1 VYVIVSVAKGEPV
14 DANAFVAERDGG
26 PFRPEALEIV

>member
-1 VYVIVSVAKGEPV
+1 LIVSVANGEPV

-26 PFRPEALEIV
+26 PFRSEALEVV

>member
-1 VYVIVSVAKGEPV
+1 V

-26 PFRPEALEIV
+26 PMHGEPLEVVAS